1 VDARSGK
8 DLGGLME
15 RVSGRAAMIAGMD
28 PVLMPGRFV
37 FCTVADGSSPSDAL
51 ATFREEEGL
60 SVLLPVARAEAMGL
74 PVESPMR
81 QITLRVYSSLEGVG
95 LTAAVAGVLAEAGI
109 ACNMIAA
116 RLHDH
121 AFVPEARAEE
131 ALALLKGLQADAKG

>member
-1 VDARSGK
+1 
-8 DLGGLME
+8 ME
-15 RVSGRAAMIAGMD
+15 RVSGRREMVAAMD

-37 FCTVADGSSPSDAL
+37 FCTVEDGALAAEAL

-60 SVLLPVARAEAMGL
+60 SVLLPVARAEALGL

-81 QITLRVYSSLEGVG
+81 QITLRVHSALEGVG
-95 LTAAVAGVLAEAGI
+95 LTAAVAGVLADAGI

-121 AFVPEARAEE
+121 ALVPEARAEE
-131 ALALLKGLQADAKG
+131 ALALLQALQRDGEGEG

>member
-1 VDARSGK
+1 
-8 DLGGLME
+8 ME
-15 RVSGRAAMIAGMD
+15 RVSGRREMVAAMD

-37 FCTVADGSSPSDAL
+37 FCTVEDGALAAEAL

-60 SVLLPVARAEAMGL
+60 SVLLPVARAEALGL

-81 QITLRVYSSLEGVG
+81 QITLRVHSALEGVG
-95 LTAAVAGVLAEAGI
+95 LTAAVAGVLADAGI

-131 ALALLKGLQADAKG
+131 ALALLQALQRDGEGEG

>member
-1 VDARSGK
+1 
-8 DLGGLME
+8 ME
-15 RVSGRAAMIAGMD
+15 RVSGRREMVAAMD

-37 FCTVADGSSPSDAL
+37 FCTVEDGALAAEAL

-60 SVLLPVARAEAMGL
+60 SVLLPVARAEALGL
-74 PVESPMR
+74 AVESPMR
-81 QITLRVYSSLEGVG
+81 QITLRVHSALEGVG
-95 LTAAVAGVLAEAGI
+95 LTAAVAGVLADAGI

-131 ALALLKGLQADAKG
+131 ALALLQALQRDGEGEG

>member
-1 VDARSGK
+1 
-8 DLGGLME
+8 
-15 RVSGRAAMIAGMD
+15 
-28 PVLMPGRFV
+28 MPGRFV
-37 FCTVADGSSPSDAL
+37 FCTVEDGALAAEAL

-60 SVLLPVARAEAMGL
+60 SVLLPVARVEALGL

-81 QITLRVYSSLEGVG
+81 QITLRVHSALEGVG
-95 LTAAVAGVLAEAGI
+95 LTAAVAGVLADAGI

-131 ALALLKGLQADAKG
+131 ALALLQALQRDGEGEG

>member
-1 VDARSGK
+1 
-8 DLGGLME
+8 ME
-15 RVSGRAAMIAGMD
+15 RVSGRAEMIAGMD

-37 FCTVADGSSPSDAL
+37 FCTVADGAVPSDAL
-51 ATFREEEGL
+51 GTFREEEGL
-60 SVLLPVARAEAMGL
+60 SVLLPVARAEALGL

-81 QITLRVYSSLEGVG
+81 QITLRVYSALDGVG

-109 ACNMIAA
+109 ACNMMAA

-131 ALALLKGLQADAKG
+131 ALALLKALQTDVKG